1 MKRIIRLTESDLA
14 KIVKRVLKEQQTEEG
29 ETHSAMSHLEKALVP
44 FGFSKIKEFIPGVLG
59 ISKGDDCN
67 GVSISFI
74 QKGGKVKI
82 QLYVSESCK
91 TIIDKE
97 YKAEAPNYT
106 INHNQILKDLG
117 KYKTYVFK
125 KTTQRG

>member
-14 KIVKRVLKEQQTEEG
+14 KIVKRVLKEQQTEKG
-29 ETHSAMSHLEKALVP
+29 KTHSAMSHLEDVLTP
-44 FGFSKIKEFIPGVLG
+44 FGFSEIKEFIPGVLG

-67 GVSISFI
+67 GAHITFS
-74 QKGGKVKI
+74 QKSGGVKI

-106 INHNQILKDLG
+106 IDHNKILRDLG